1 MRVAEALDAPPRG
14 SGAVLAATKLHIP
27 EVRAELLV
35 RAGLVD
41 ALVAGATRKLTLAEA
56 PAGYG
61 KTTLLAEWCSC
72 PAERRDFAWL
82 SLDDGDSD
90 PARFWTGVIDAL
102 RGVEPG
108 LAPSAREA
116 LGARNIDL
124 IEVALPLLL
133 NELIQTGREIVLVLD
148 DYQVVRDDEVHRSV
162 AFMLDHLP
170 AHLHLAIATRS
181 DPPLP
186 LARLR
191 ASGEMI
197 EIRAHDLRF
206 SDEEAAE
213 MLRRTVGLDLDDS
226 AVRRLAERT
235 EGWPAGLY
243 LAGLSLRG
251 RDDVAE
257 FIELFAGDDRHIL
270 DYLSGEVLG
279 DQSDDLKDFLLRT
292 SILERLSGPL
302 CDSVAETEDSG
313 RLLELIERQNLFLI
327 PVDTTR
333 TWYRYHRLFA
343 ELLRHELRA
352 TDPAVIRGLHRRA
365 SEWYRA
371 EGSIPDAIHH
381 AAEAGD
387 IEDARELIA
396 SHWNDYFNQGRLGT
410 VERWLAA
417 LPNSSVLEDPR
428 LCVAGAWLGLDRGEL
443 EQAREWIEAAVVGA
457 QSWPNSVD
465 DRLIDAEIGVCR
477 SVHRFKAGELEAAGA
492 AATEVIGLAEKGTFP
507 YTVAQLILGVTL
519 YWRSEPDRAAAAL
532 QEGER
537 SARETDNHLGRSYA
551 LGYLALIEADRDQGA
566 EADHMARKAA
576 GLREAPGFVEH
587 FVLSIA
593 HLARARAAELRGHLD
608 DAEQSSRRAVEL
620 ARRGAGRLEVAA
632 TQLAL
637 AGVRHLQGDS
647 AEARELLRD
656 ARGVIEDCDDAGK
669 LAAELATAERGLAL
683 LPRGATRT
691 DRSARTQLSDREV
704 VVLRMLA
711 GRLSRREIA
720 EALYVSQNTIKTQ
733 VRSIYQKLDAA
744 DREAAVARARERG
757 LL

>member
-1 MRVAEALDAPPRG
+1 VAEALEAPARA

-27 EVRAELLV
+27 EVRPELLT
-35 RAGLVD
+35 RARLVD

-61 KTTLLAEWCSC
+61 KTTLLAEWCSS

-82 SLDDGDSD
+82 SLDEGDSD

-102 RGVEPG
+102 RGIEPG

-133 NELIQTGREIVLVLD
+133 NELVQIEREIVLVLD

-170 AHLHLAIATRS
+170 EHLHLAIATRS

-191 ASGEMI
+191 AGGEMI
-197 EIRAHDLRF
+197 EIRERDLRF
-206 SDEEAAE
+206 SDEEAAQL
-213 MLRRTVGLDLDDS
+213 LRRTVGLDLDDA
-226 AVRRLAERT
+226 AVTRLSERT

-251 RDDVAE
+251 RDDVAG

-270 DYLSGEVLG
+270 DYLSSEVLADKEEG
-279 DQSDDLKDFLLRT
+279 LKDFLLRT
-292 SILERLSGPL
+292 SVLERLSGPL
-302 CDSVAETEDSG
+302 CDAVVETEDSG
-313 RLLELIERQNLFLI
+313 RLLELIESQNLFLI

-352 TDPAVIRGLHRRA
+352 ADPTAIRELHRRA
-365 SEWYRA
+365 GEWYQA
-371 EGSIPDAIHH
+371 EGSVPDAIHH
-381 AAEAGD
+381 ASEAGD

-396 SHWNDYFNQGRLGT
+396 RHWNDYFNQGRLGT

-417 LPNSSVLEDPR
+417 IPRGSVIEDPR

-443 EQAREWIEAAVVGA
+443 EQAREWIEAAAVA
-457 QSWPNSVD
+457 RQSWPVPTD
-465 DRLIDAEIGVCR
+465 DRSIEAEIGVCR
-477 SVHRFKAGELEAAGA
+477 SVHRFKVGELDAAGA
-492 AATEVIGLAEKGTFP
+492 AATEVIGVADKDTFP

-519 YWRSEPDRAAAAL
+519 YWRSELDGAAAAL
-532 QEGER
+532 LEGEQ
-537 SARETDNHLGRSYA
+537 SARETDNDLGRSYA
-551 LGYLALIEADRDQGA
+551 LGYLALIEADRERAD
-566 EADHMARKAA
+566 EAVRLGSKAT
-576 GLREAPGFVEH
+576 GLSDAPGFVEH
-587 FVLSIA
+587 FVVSIG
-593 HLARARAAELRGHLD
+593 HLALARAAELRGSLE
-608 DAEQSSRRAVEL
+608 DAERSSRRAVEL

-637 AGVRHLQGDS
+637 ARVRHLQGDR

-656 ARGVIEDCDDAGK
+656 ARSVIQDCDDAGT
-669 LAAELATAERGLAL
+669 LAAVLAAAEGGLAVVARGTAL
-683 LPRGATRT
+683 GGPSPRER
-691 DRSARTQLSDREV
+691 LSDREV

-711 GRLSRREIA
+711 GTLSRREIA
-720 EALYVSQNTIKTQ
+720 DSLYVSQNTIKTQ
-733 VRSIYQKLDAA
+733 IRSIYQKLDAS
-744 DREAAVARARERG
+744 DREAAVARARELG

>member
-1 MRVAEALDAPPRG
+1 MAEALEAPARA

-27 EVRAELLV
+27 EVRPELLT
-35 RAGLVD
+35 RARLVD

-61 KTTLLAEWCSC
+61 KTTLLAEWCSS

-82 SLDDGDSD
+82 SLDEGDSD

-102 RGVEPG
+102 RGIEPG

-133 NELIQTGREIVLVLD
+133 NELVQIEREIVLVLD

-170 AHLHLAIATRS
+170 EHLHLAIATRS

-191 ASGEMI
+191 AGGEMI
-197 EIRAHDLRF
+197 EIRERDLRF
-206 SDEEAAE
+206 SDEEAAQL
-213 MLRRTVGLDLDDS
+213 LRRTVGLDLDDA
-226 AVRRLAERT
+226 AVTRLSERT

-251 RDDVAE
+251 RDDVAG

-270 DYLSGEVLG
+270 DYLSSEVLADKEEG
-279 DQSDDLKDFLLRT
+279 LKDFLLRT
-292 SILERLSGPL
+292 SVLERLSGPL
-302 CDSVAETEDSG
+302 CDAVAETEDSG
-313 RLLELIERQNLFLI
+313 RLLELIESQNLFLI

-352 TDPAVIRGLHRRA
+352 ADPTAIRELHRRA
-365 SEWYRA
+365 GEWYQA
-371 EGSIPDAIHH
+371 EGSVPDAIHH
-381 AAEAGD
+381 ASEAGD

-396 SHWNDYFNQGRLGT
+396 RHWNDYFNQGRLGT

-417 LPNSSVLEDPR
+417 IPRGSVIEDPR

-443 EQAREWIEAAVVGA
+443 EQAREWIEAAAVA
-457 QSWPNSVD
+457 RQSWPVPTD
-465 DRLIDAEIGVCR
+465 DRSIEAEIGVCR
-477 SVHRFKAGELEAAGA
+477 SVHRFKVGELDAAGA
-492 AATEVIGLAEKGTFP
+492 AATEVIGVADKDTFP

-519 YWRSEPDRAAAAL
+519 YWRSELDGAAAAL
-532 QEGER
+532 LEGEQ
-537 SARETDNHLGRSYA
+537 SARETDNDLGRSYA
-551 LGYLALIEADRDQGA
+551 LGYLALIEADRERAD
-566 EADHMARKAA
+566 EAVRLGSKAT
-576 GLREAPGFVEH
+576 GLSDAPGFVEH
-587 FVLSIA
+587 FVVSIG
-593 HLARARAAELRGHLD
+593 HLALARAAELRGSLE
-608 DAEQSSRRAVEL
+608 DAERSSRRAVEL

-637 AGVRHLQGDS
+637 ARVRHLQGDR

-656 ARGVIEDCDDAGK
+656 ARSVIQDCDDAGT
-669 LAAELATAERGLAL
+669 LAAVLAAAEGGLAVVARGTAL
-683 LPRGATRT
+683 GGPSPRER
-691 DRSARTQLSDREV
+691 LSDREV

-711 GRLSRREIA
+711 GTLSRREIA
-720 EALYVSQNTIKTQ
+720 DSLYVSQNTIKTQ
-733 VRSIYQKLDAA
+733 IRSIYQKLDAS
-744 DREAAVARARERG
+744 DREAAVARARELG

>member
-1 MRVAEALDAPPRG
+1 MAEALEVPTRG

-27 EVRAELLV
+27 EVRPELLT
-35 RAGLVD
+35 RPGLVD
-41 ALVAGATRKLTLAEA
+41 ALVTGATRKLTLAEA

-61 KTTLLAEWCSC
+61 KTTLLAEWCSS

-82 SLDDGDSD
+82 SLDQGDSD
-90 PARFWTGVIDAL
+90 PGRFWTGVIDAL

-108 LAPSAREA
+108 LAPSARGA
-116 LGARNIDL
+116 LAARSIDL

-133 NELIQTGREIVLVLD
+133 NELVQIGREIVLVLD

-170 AHLHLAIATRS
+170 EHLYLAIATRS

-191 ASGEMI
+191 ARGEMM

-213 MLRRTVGLDLDDS
+213 LLRRTVGLDLDDA
-226 AVRRLAERT
+226 AVTRLSERT

-251 RDDVAE
+251 RDDMAE
-257 FIELFAGDDRHIL
+257 FIERFAGDDRHIL
-270 DYLSGEVLG
+270 DYLSSEVLG
-279 DQSDDLKDFLLRT
+279 DQTEGLKDFLLRT
-292 SILERLSGPL
+292 SVLERLSGPL
-302 CDSVAETEDSG
+302 CDAVAETEDSG
-313 RLLELIERQNLFLI
+313 RLLELIESQNLFLI

-343 ELLRHELRA
+343 DLLRHELRA
-352 TDPAVIRGLHRRA
+352 TDPAAISQLHRRA

-371 EGSIPDAIHH
+371 EDSVPDAIHH

-396 SHWNDYFNQGRLGT
+396 AHWNDFFNQGRLGT

-417 LPNSSVLEDPR
+417 LPRGSVLEDPR

-443 EQAREWIEAAVVGA
+443 EQAREWIEAATVAA
-457 QSWPNSVD
+457 QSWPIPTD
-465 DRLIDAEIGVCR
+465 DWLIEAEIGVCR
-477 SVHRFKAGELEAAGA
+477 SVHRFKVGELEAARA
-492 AATEVIGLAEKGTFP
+492 AATEVIGLAEKDTFP
-507 YTVAQLILGVTL
+507 FTVAQLILGVTL
-519 YWRSEPDRAAAAL
+519 YWRSEQDGAAAAL

-537 SARETDNHLGRSYA
+537 SARDTDNDLGRSYA
-551 LGYLALIEADRDQGA
+551 LGYLALIEADRDQADEAYRLGA
-566 EADHMARKAA
+566 KAT
-576 GLREAPGFVEH
+576 GLSEAPGFVEH
-587 FVLSIA
+587 FVLSIG
-593 HLARARAAELRGHLD
+593 HLALARAAELRGRLD
-608 DAEQSSRRAVEL
+608 DAERSSRRAVEL

-637 AGVRHLQGDS
+637 ARVRHLQEDR

-656 ARGVIEDCDDAGK
+656 ARSLIEDCDDARN
-669 LAAELATAERGLAL
+669 LAAELAAAERGLAVVA
-683 LPRGATRT
+683 RGAALS
-691 DRSARTQLSDREV
+691 DPSAREQLSDREV

-720 EALYVSQNTIKTQ
+720 DSLYVSHNTIKTQ
-733 VRSIYQKLDAA
+733 VRSIYQKLDAS
-744 DREAAVARARERG
+744 DREAAVARARELG

>member
-1 MRVAEALDAPPRG
+1 MAEALEAPTRG

-27 EVRAELLV
+27 EVRPELLT
-35 RAGLVD
+35 RPGLVD
-41 ALVAGATRKLTLAEA
+41 ALVTGATRKLTLAEA

-61 KTTLLAEWCSC
+61 KTTLLAEWCSS

-82 SLDDGDSD
+82 SLDQGDSD
-90 PARFWTGVIDAL
+90 PGRFWTGVIDAL

-116 LGARNIDL
+116 LAARSIDL

-133 NELIQTGREIVLVLD
+133 NELVQIGREIVLVLD

-170 AHLHLAIATRS
+170 EHLYLAIATRS

-191 ASGEMI
+191 ARGEMM

-213 MLRRTVGLDLDDS
+213 LLRRTVGLDLDDA
-226 AVRRLAERT
+226 AVTRLSERT

-251 RDDVAE
+251 RDDMAE
-257 FIELFAGDDRHIL
+257 FIERFAGDDRHIL
-270 DYLSGEVLG
+270 DYLSSEVLG
-279 DQSDDLKDFLLRT
+279 DQTEGLKDFLLRT
-292 SILERLSGPL
+292 SVLERLSGPL
-302 CDSVAETEDSG
+302 CDAVAETEDSG
-313 RLLELIERQNLFLI
+313 RLLELIESQNLFLM

-352 TDPAVIRGLHRRA
+352 TDPAAISQLHRRA

-371 EGSIPDAIHH
+371 EDSVPDAIHH

-396 SHWNDYFNQGRLGT
+396 AHWNDYFNQGRLGT

-417 LPNSSVLEDPR
+417 LPRGSVLEDPR

-443 EQAREWIEAAVVGA
+443 EQAREWIEAATVAA
-457 QSWPNSVD
+457 QSWPIPTD
-465 DRLIDAEIGVCR
+465 DWLIEAEIGVCR
-477 SVHRFKAGELEAAGA
+477 SVHRFKVGELEAARA
-492 AATEVIGLAEKGTFP
+492 AATEVIGLAEKDTFP
-507 YTVAQLILGVTL
+507 FTVAQLILGVTL
-519 YWRSEPDRAAAAL
+519 YWRSEQDGAAAASSGGGAVCPRDR
-532 QEGER
+532 QR
-537 SARETDNHLGRSYA
+537 S
-551 LGYLALIEADRDQGA
+551 GA
-566 EADHMARKAA
+566 ELRARVPGIDRGGQGSGRRGYRLGAKAT
-576 GLREAPGFVEH
+576 GLSEAPGFVEH
-587 FVLSIA
+587 FVLSIG
-593 HLARARAAELRGHLD
+593 HLALARAAELRGRLD
-608 DAEQSSRRAVEL
+608 DAERSSRRAVEL

-637 AGVRHLQGDS
+637 ARVRHLQEDR

-656 ARGVIEDCDDAGK
+656 ARSLIEDCDDAGT
-669 LAAELATAERGLAL
+669 LAAELAAAERGLAIVA
-683 LPRGATRT
+683 RGAALS
-691 DRSARTQLSDREV
+691 DPSAREQLSDREV

-720 EALYVSQNTIKTQ
+720 DSLYVSHNTIKTQ
-733 VRSIYQKLDAA
+733 VRSIYQKLDAS
-744 DREAAVARARERG
+744 DREAAVARARELG